1 MKSIMPIDLVV
12 PEDVE
17 LTTLLDELRK
27 LSWAAAD
34 VLIAYARGEDPPYG
48 FQKSLTVAE
57 GGDGPVSAAD
67 MAVNELLISGLKKNF
82 DYQEWDILSE
92 ESSKETSFQYSD
104 YKKKWC
110 WIIDP
115 LDGTKDFLNGS
126 ENYSVHIALV
136 YNKIPKIGIVL
147 IPERNELWIGVIG
160 NGAWCENRDGEK
172 KHISFSERKEI
183 SELILVS
190 SKNHHESKLKNLL
203 EKLDFVS
210 TKKIGSVGCKVA
222 SILRGESDVYISLS
236 GKTAPKDWDIA
247 APHALIQA
255 AGGLF
260 THADETDLTYNN
272 LNYLQ
277 SGCLIASHGNSHEL
291 ICKKAMK
298 FFSSEIPD
306 YIV

>member
-1 MKSIMPIDLVV
+1 MSIDCFV

-34 VLIAYARGEDPPYG
+34 VLIAYARGEEPPYG
-48 FQKSLTVAE
+48 FPKSLTIEE

-67 MAVNELLISGLKKNF
+67 MAVNELLISGLKDNLK
-82 DYQEWDILSE
+82 YKEWDILSE
-92 ESSKETSFQYSD
+92 ESSKDKKFKSFE
-104 YKKKWC
+104 YKKDWC

-115 LDGTKDFLNGS
+115 LDGTKDFIQGS
-126 ENYSVHIALV
+126 ENYAVHIALV
-136 YNKIPKIGIVL
+136 YKKMPKIGIVL

-160 NGAWCENRDGEK
+160 NGAWCENRDGIK

-183 SELILVS
+183 PELILVS
-190 SKNHHESKLKNLL
+190 SKNHHESKLQNLL
-203 EKLDFVS
+203 TKLDFAS
-210 TKKIGSVGCKVA
+210 IKKIGSVGCKVA

-236 GKTAPKDWDIA
+236 GTTAPKDWDIA
-247 APHALIQA
+247 APHALIKA

-260 THADETDLTYNN
+260 THADETKLTYNN

-277 SGCLIASHGNSHEL
+277 SGCLIASHGKSHKD
-291 ICKKAMK
+291 ICEKAMK
-298 FFSSEIPD
+298 FFSLYEPK